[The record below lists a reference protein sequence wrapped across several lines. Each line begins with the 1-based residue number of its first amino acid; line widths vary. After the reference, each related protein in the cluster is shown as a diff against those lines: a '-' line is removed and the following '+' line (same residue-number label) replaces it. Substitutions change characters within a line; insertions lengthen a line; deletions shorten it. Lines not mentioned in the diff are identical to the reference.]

1 MFGAAP
7 PHTLNHLLTLRP
19 HERVRVQRRG
29 LAQAATDAQ
38 ATTGYLS
45 QFTSLW
51 AQVKSSLAAM
61 VNLPAA
67 LQNAAN
73 DLQAA
78 RQAAIDAGDSDTAMQ
93 AETLYADVL
102 AHQETAAQVADKI
115 TQYRDTWN
123 TIAASVSGTWGSVV
137 STVESWWLAA
147 QAAVGLGVL
156 PLIPLAL
163 LIAAVAALGFVA
175 VTGLAVLAWWQTT
188 STTIEGVKAKV
199 LPPSALGSPLFSGLS
214 STLMWGVGG
223 VAVLVV
229 LMMMS
234 RK

>member
-1 MFGAAP
+1 MFSAAP
-7 PHTLNHLLTLRP
+7 PLNHLLTLQP
-19 HERVRVQRRG
+19 HEQVRVRRRG
-29 LAQAATDAQ
+29 LAQAATDQQ

-51 AQVKSSLAAM
+51 TQVRDSLAAM
-61 VNLPAA
+61 VSLPAT
-67 LQNAAN
+67 LQSAAN

-78 RQAAIDAGDSDTAMQ
+78 RQAAVDAGDSETAMQ
-93 AETLYADVL
+93 AETLYADVV
-102 AHQETAAQVADKI
+102 AHQDTAAQVAAQI
-115 TQYRDTWN
+115 QQYRDTWN
-123 TIAASVSGTWGSVV
+123 TIAASIGGTWGAI
-137 STVESWWLAA
+137 TATAESWWLAA
-147 QAAVGLGVL
+147 KAAVGLGVL

-199 LPPSALGSPLFSGLS
+199 LPTSALTSGGLFSGVS
-214 STLMWGVGG
+214 TTLMWGVGG
-223 VAVLVV
+223 LVALIVLVPM
-229 LMMMS
+229 LS